1 MDSELPPTSQHDS
14 GPARA
19 EAQPGSFPADI
30 FDNLLATAG
39 RASPLTQFFL
49 FIYQMLGLRLG
60 LDLSVI
66 MALLG
71 VLWVTIN
78 IGGQGYTLVNAF
90 IENHLMH
97 SVTVPHDDEIY
108 DHVMAWLS
116 KQERVIKTSRLV
128 AKTVKND
135 DCDDKDLENKL
146 DFPDDGDENP
156 DQQRLNVLKL
166 ISRVRHQ
173 YFPAIGVT
181 SFWHKNRYFAVRR
194 SKVVVITTTSP
205 FPLETNMEEIKIS
218 CLWSSRAPIDKLLLE
233 AKEMYYCEMMK
244 KTRIYRPEIM
254 DHPSR
259 PCSWRLAARR
269 PKRSKESIILPETIK
284 DSLMADIREFLMT
297 KTERW
302 YTVHD
307 IPWRRG
313 YLLSGPPG
321 TGKTSLV
328 AAIAARFHLDI
339 YTLNLTE
346 PNMTDA
352 GLLRLFRAL
361 PRRCMVLIE
370 DIDVS
375 GVLQSNGDS
384 KVVERNRGTTNRRAM
399 ITESFSFS
407 GLLNAIDGVAAQE
420 GRILIMTTNRP
431 ELLDE
436 ALIRPGRV
444 DFKVEFHNATK
455 EQSAALFCRMYGDST
470 SLKPNKPASKGIEDQ
485 NNDKV
490 SLSPEEI
497 TELSEAFS
505 KKIPDRLCSPAEI
518 QEFLLSR
525 KLDSQKAVD
534 EVESWVEKMKEQKSS
549 GSN

>member
-1 MDSELPPTSQHDS
+1 MDSELPPTSQHGS
-14 GPARA
+14 GPTRA

-71 VLWVTIN
+71 VLWVTIK
-78 IGGQGYTLVNAF
+78 IGGQAYTLVDAF

-108 DHVMAWLS
+108 DHVLAWLS
-116 KQERVIKTSRLV
+116 KQERVIKTSCLV
-128 AKTVKND
+128 AQTVNND
-135 DCDDKDLENKL
+135 DCDDEDLENT
-146 DFPDDGDENP
+146 FEFADDDENP
-156 DQQRLNVLKL
+156 DQQRLDLLKL

-173 YFPAIGVT
+173 YFPAIGKT

-194 SKVVVITTTSP
+194 SKIVVFTTTSP
-205 FPLETNMEEIKIS
+205 FPTETNMEEIKIS
-218 CLWSSRAPIDKLLLE
+218 CLWSSREPIDKLLLE
-233 AKEMYYCEMMK
+233 AKEMYYCEMKK

-269 PKRSKESIILPETIK
+269 PKRSKESVILPETIK
-284 DSLMADIREFLMT
+284 DSLMADMREFLMT
-297 KTERW
+297 ITERW
-302 YTVHD
+302 YTVRD

-328 AAIAARFHLDI
+328 AAIAARFNLDI

-352 GLLRLFRAL
+352 SLLRLFRAL

-375 GVLQSNGDS
+375 GVLQRNGDS

-455 EQSAALFCRMYGDST
+455 EQSAALFGRMYGDST

-490 SLSPEEI
+490 SLSQKEI

-525 KLDSQKAVD
+525 KRDPQKAVN
-534 EVESWVEKMKEQKSS
+534 EVESWVEKMKEQKNS

>member
-19 EAQPGSFPADI
+19 EAQPGFSPADI

-39 RASPLTQFFL
+39 RASPLKPFFL
-49 FIYQMLGLRLG
+49 FIYQILGLRLG

-71 VLWVTIN
+71 VFWVTIK

-97 SVTVPHDDEIY
+97 SVTVPQDDEIY
-108 DHVMAWLS
+108 DHVKAWLS

-128 AKTVKND
+128 AQTVKND
-135 DCDDKDLENKL
+135 DCDDKDLENL
-146 DFPDDGDENP
+146 DVTDDGDETP

-173 YFPAIGVT
+173 YFPAIGKT
-181 SFWHKNRYFAVRR
+181 RFWHKNRYFVVHR
-194 SKVVVITTTSP
+194 SKSLVMETSE
-205 FPLETNMEEIKIS
+205 FPLKVNADEEIKIS
-218 CLWSSRAPIDKLLLE
+218 CLWSSREPIDKLLLE
-233 AKEMYYCEMMK
+233 AKEMYYCEMK
-244 KTRIYRPEIM
+244 KRTIIYRPEVV
-254 DHPSR
+254 DHTNRPS
-259 PCSWRLAARR
+259 SWRLAAKR
-269 PKRSKESIILPETIK
+269 PKRSKETVILPGAIT
-284 DSLMADIREFLMT
+284 DFLLPDIREFLMT

-302 YTVHD
+302 YTARD

-313 YLLSGPPG
+313 YLFFGPPG
-321 TGKTSLV
+321 TGKTSFV
-328 AAIAARFHLDI
+328 AVIAAYFLLDI
-339 YTLNLTE
+339 YTVNLSE

-352 GLLRLFRAL
+352 NLLRLFRDL

-375 GVLQSNGDS
+375 GIQRDRDS
-384 KVVERNRGTTNRRAM
+384 KGVERNQGTANRIGM
-399 ITESFSFS
+399 ITKTFSFG

-420 GRILIMTTNRP
+420 GRILIMTTNKP
-431 ELLDE
+431 ESLDE

-444 DFKVEFHNATK
+444 DVKIGFHNATK
-455 EQSAALFCRMYGDST
+455 QQSAALFCRMYGDST
-470 SLKPNKPASKGIEDQ
+470 PLEPNKPASKGIKDQ

-490 SLSPEEI
+490 SLSQEEI
-497 TELSEAFS
+497 KSLSEEFS
-505 KKIPDRLCSPAEI
+505 EKIPDRLCSPAEI
-518 QEFLLSR
+518 QEFMLLR
-525 KLDSQKAVD
+525 KEDPRKAVD
-534 EVESWVEKMKEQKSS
+534 EVESWVEKMKEQKNS